1 MFLDFQLL
9 TAFFQVDELGNIS
22 PQRRSKY
29 MELNFASLW
38 ENIAD
43 LIPNETA
50 IICGDQKKT
59 WSEYDVVSS
68 KLATGLSQAGLKT
81 YSKAGLYLHNSN
93 EYLEAQYSIFKIGG
107 IPINVNYRYK
117 SEELLYLLDNS
128 DCEALFYQACYGDQ
142 INKIKNSLPGIKIWI
157 EVEDNSESQVDGCV
171 LFSSLIQT
179 CNEMSRWKRPEDIIY
194 MFYTGGT
201 TGMPKGV
208 MYNQAE
214 FIQGMFKTLRG
225 MGYELPADL
234 SKINEYISDLHAKKE
249 LPVSLVGCPLMHG
262 TGMWLGCFVPHN
274 LGGAVATIP
283 GLGFDPDKIWQECS
297 RVNVTNIVIVGDA
310 FARPMLNALEI
321 AKENNQPYD
330 LSSLKQI
337 TSSGVMWS
345 AEVKAGLLKHHD
357 MRLMDTMGSTEGGM
371 GASVST
377 RDSMAETATFK
388 LNPGMIVLNDN
399 GELVEPGSDDT
410 GLLGISGDMAMIPIG
425 YYKDAKKSAETF
437 REYKGTRYS
446 FPGDYAK
453 IESDGSIILLGR
465 GSNCINSAGEKIYPE
480 EVEEALKKDP
490 LIFDCLVV
498 GMPDERFGQ
507 KIVAIVSTVGNKII
521 DESEILANV
530 RERLAGYKLPK
541 IILFS
546 EIVERAPNGKANYK
560 WAKLFAAQKLN

>member
-1 MFLDFQLL
+1 
-9 TAFFQVDELGNIS
+9 
-22 PQRRSKY
+22 
-29 MELNFASLW
+29 MEFNFATLW
-38 ENIAD
+38 EKTAD

-50 IICGDQKKT
+50 IICGDEQKT
-59 WSEYDVVSS
+59 WGEYENVSA
-68 KLATGLSQAGLKT
+68 KLATALIDAGLST

-93 EYLEAQYSIFKIGG
+93 EYLEAQFSIFKIGG
-107 IPINVNYRYK
+107 TPINVNYRYK

-142 INKIKNSLPGIKIWI
+142 INKIKDSLPKIKAWI
-157 EVEDNSESQVDGCV
+157 EVADGFDSVVENCMHY
-171 LFSSLIQT
+171 SSLIEQ
-179 CNEMSRWKRPEDIIY
+179 CSEMERWNRPDDIVY
-194 MFYTGGT
+194 MLYTGGT

-214 FIQGMFKTLRG
+214 FIQGMFKTLRA
-225 MGYELPADL
+225 MGYELPEDL
-234 SKINEYISDLHAKKE
+234 GTIDEYILDLNNKKA

-297 RVNVTNIVIVGDA
+297 RINVTNIVIVGDA
-310 FARPMLNALEI
+310 FARPMLDALEV
-321 AKENNQPYD
+321 AATKNQPYD
-330 LSSLKQI
+330 LASLNQI

-345 AEVKAGLLKHHD
+345 SEVKAGLLEHHD
-357 MRLMDTMGSTEGGM
+357 MTLMDTMGSTEGGM

-377 RDSMAETATFK
+377 RESKPETAQFR
-388 LNPGMIVLNDN
+388 LNPGMIVLKDD
-399 GELVEPGSDDT
+399 GDLVEPGSEDT

-425 YYKDAKKSAETF
+425 YYKDEKKSAETF

-453 IESDGSIILLGR
+453 IEADGSIILLGR

-490 LIFDCLVV
+490 LVFDCLVV
-498 GMPDERFGQ
+498 GLPDERFGQ
-507 KIVAIVSTVGNKII
+507 KIVAVVSTLENQAVEEAVLINN
-521 DESEILANV
+521 A

-541 IILFS
+541 TIVFS
-546 EIVERAPNGKANYK
+546 DVVERAPNGKANYK
-560 WAKLFAAQKLN
+560 WAKSFAAEELS